1 MYIIFSLA
9 SLLYIINYAKEP
21 IHNDVIDRP
30 WMLIILSKL
39 LKERRENDF
48 INNLIVSF
56 ELSYLTFLDQFILI
70 SYLFAG
76 IPTIQTVFSR
86 RLFDINE
93 NRAIRFDVYSRII
106 FPISYFFL
114 IFILVTYSF

>member
-56 ELSYLTFLDQFILI
+56 ELSYLTFIV
-70 SYLFAG
+70 
-76 IPTIQTVFSR
+76 T
-86 RLFDINE
+86 
-93 NRAIRFDVYSRII
+93 
-106 FPISYFFL
+106 
-114 IFILVTYSF
+114 IFIISPVLTNHFMQENIYVFNLLNAALIVSML

>member
-56 ELSYLTFLDQFILI
+56 ELSYLTFLV
-70 SYLFAG
+70 
-76 IPTIQTVFSR
+76 T
-86 RLFDINE
+86 
-93 NRAIRFDVYSRII
+93 
-106 FPISYFFL
+106 
-114 IFILVTYSF
+114 IFIISPVLTNHFMQENIYVFNLLNAALIVSML

>member
-56 ELSYLTFLDQFILI
+56 ELSYLTFLVTLFIISPVLTNHFMQENIYVFNLLNAALI
-70 SYLFAG
+70 VSML
-76 IPTIQTVFSR
+76 
-86 RLFDINE
+86 
-93 NRAIRFDVYSRII
+93 
-106 FPISYFFL
+106 
-114 IFILVTYSF
+114 